1 MTDVPIDA
9 GLASDFQKNHRH
21 LFDLLSM
28 IEQPAWCFH
37 SPSGEIL
44 LANSVAA
51 TISLMPS
58 TNWFDKIVGDD
69 LHLVTSIADWSQL
82 ERTLKLRLNLAGQ
95 AASYTVRLRTCS
107 ASSQGEIS
115 DTAIAIATQIS
126 KSTKDRQLSKSARF
140 KSLVDNL
147 PVSVIHK
154 DVEGRVVFANRQY
167 FQTAGVESMA
177 PILGRTDADM
187 FAPEFAAKFR
197 TDDIWVMQTRQT
209 FRDVEAHPAQQHVY
223 VETIKAPL
231 LDDDGKLLG
240 VQCIFWDV
248 TDRKLAEEALRQA
261 KEIAEAANQAKS
273 DFLANMSHEIRTPMN
288 GIIGLTDLMLATTK
302 NPNDREH
309 LELVQ
314 ISAESLLSLIN
325 NILDF
330 SKIEAGKVE
339 LENRR
344 FDLRESL
351 GDTLRSLGL
360 RAHDKGLELFCSFSP
375 DSPVEIIGDLVR
387 LRQIIVNLVS
397 NAIKFTETGHVEVSV
412 VRDRTTRPEGEDK
425 SLVRLMFSVTDTG
438 VGIPEEKQQRI
449 FEEFEQADSS
459 TTRNY
464 GGTGLGLAI
473 SSRLVTLMGG
483 VLEVESVPKFGTT
496 FSFSIDVQVDGRPV
510 AKPVVD
516 EAQFVDCRALVVTK
530 SIPLGDNFQKRLQHR
545 GVFAEVVNSAREA
558 IESFQQH
565 CDAKMPFDL
574 MLTDIELPDRSA
586 FSLVEQ
592 IRRDDRGQNLA
603 VVFLANTK
611 TGDITDSRAALSI
624 EQQLTKPVKDSDL
637 FACIDSLFNRGSEE
651 NPAPEFVRADSVE
664 GLLLSSLNSLKV
676 LVAEDNAV
684 NQTLMKALLR
694 RAGHEPVV
702 ANNGIEAV
710 KLFRSDSFDVILMD
724 VQMPEMDGYEATY
737 EILKLQA
744 DCGQRVPIIALTA
757 HASPADRNRCL
768 AAGMDEYLAKPIR
781 ARSLYA
787 MIDRLTGHH
796 TTVNNDKPETK
807 AAVSAIDWEAA
818 FETVGGDQGLLKEL
832 LRVFVGD
839 QAKMVQEL
847 KSAIESGNAK
857 EVRLSAHSFRGSL
870 RHLGVSEASRVA
882 GRIEDKASID
892 PSLDGVAELF
902 KQFKSNIDVA
912 VEEINRYLV

>member
-1 MTDVPIDA
+1 MTDSSTDA
-9 GLASDFQKNHRH
+9 SLASDFQKTHRH
-21 LFDLLSM
+21 MFDLLSM

-37 SPSGEIL
+37 SASGEVL
-44 LANSVAA
+44 LSNSVAA
-51 TISLMPS
+51 TISLLPA
-58 TNWFDKIVGDD
+58 TNWFEKIAAED
-69 LHLVTSIADWSQL
+69 LNLVTSIADWSQL
-82 ERTLKLRLNLAGQ
+82 ERTLKLRLDVGGEPVP
-95 AASYTVRLRTCS
+95 YTVRLRTCS
-107 ASSQGEIS
+107 VS
-115 DTAIAIATQIS
+115 DQSKTSETAIAIASRAS
-126 KSTKDRQLSKSARF
+126 KNLSERQRSKSARF

-147 PVSVIHK
+147 PVSVVHK
-154 DVEGRVVFANRQY
+154 DVEGRVIFANRQY
-167 FQTAGVESMA
+167 FQTTGIESMA

-197 TDDIWVMQTRQT
+197 KDDQWVMQTRQT
-209 FRDVEAHPAQQHVY
+209 FRDVEAHPSSQHVF

-261 KEIAEAANQAKS
+261 KEIAEAASQAKS
-273 DFLANMSHEIRTPMN
+273 DFLANVSHEIRTPMN
-288 GIIGLTDLMLATTK
+288 GIIGLTDLMLATSK
-302 NPNDREH
+302 NPVDREH

-339 LENRR
+339 LESRR

-375 DSPVEIIGDLVR
+375 DSPVEIIGDSVR

-397 NAIKFTETGHVEVSV
+397 NAIKFTDSGHVEVSV

-425 SLVRLMFSVTDTG
+425 SLVRLIFSVTDTG
-438 VGIPEEKQQRI
+438 VGIQEEKQKRI

-473 SSRLVTLMGG
+473 SSRLVSLMGG
-483 VLEVESVPKFGTT
+483 TLEVESQPKFGTT
-496 FSFSIDVQVDGRPV
+496 FSFSIDVQIDGRPS
-510 AKPVVD
+510 AKPVEEV
-516 EAQFVDCRALVVTK
+516 QLSDCRALVVTR
-530 SIPLGDNFQKRLQHR
+530 SIPLGDNFQERLQHR
-545 GVFAEVVNSAREA
+545 GVFAEVVNSGAEA
-558 IESFQQH
+558 IQSFRQH
-565 CDAKMPFDL
+565 CEAAVPFDL
-574 MLTDIELPDRSA
+574 MLTDVELPDQSA

-592 IRRDDRGQNLA
+592 IRNDKRGRDLA

-611 TGDITDSRAALSI
+611 TCNITESRAALGI

-637 FACIDSLFNRGSEE
+637 FVCIESLFDRGDEE
-651 NPAPEFVRADSVE
+651 GLTPKHVRADSVQD
-664 GLLLSSLNSLKV
+664 LLLSSLNSLRV

-702 ANNGIEAV
+702 AANGIEAV
-710 KLFRSDSFDVILMD
+710 RLFRSESFDVILMD

-737 EILKLQA
+737 EILKLQT
-744 DCGQRVPIIALTA
+744 DSGQRVPIIALTA

-781 ARSLYA
+781 AQSLYA

-796 TTVNNDKPETK
+796 TTVNTDKPETK
-807 AAVSAIDWEAA
+807 TAVSAIDWEAA

-832 LRVFVGD
+832 LRVFIGD
-839 QAKMVQEL
+839 QAKLVQEL
-847 KSAIESGNAK
+847 KAAIESGNTK

-870 RHLGVSEASRVA
+870 RHLGVAEASRVA
-882 GRIEDKASID
+882 GRIEDKAVAD
-892 PSLDGVAELF
+892 PSLGGVAELF

-912 VEEINRYLV
+912 VEEINRFLA

>member
-1 MTDVPIDA
+1 MTEFLSDA
-9 GLASDFQKNHRH
+9 NLASEFQKNHRH

-37 SPSGEIL
+37 SPSGEVL
-44 LANSVAA
+44 LANSVA
-51 TISLMPS
+51 TTLSMLPS
-58 TNWFDKIVGDD
+58 TNWFKKIAAED
-69 LHLVTSIADWSQL
+69 LNLVTSIADWSQL
-82 ERTLKLRLNLAGQ
+82 ERTLKLHLNLGGELVP
-95 AASYTVRLRTCS
+95 YTVRLRTCS
-107 ASSQGEIS
+107 VSDQGKTSE
-115 DTAIAIATQIS
+115 TAIAIATRAGTN
-126 KSTKDRQLSKSARF
+126 TKDRQRSKSARF

-147 PVSVIHK
+147 PVSVVHK
-154 DVEGRVVFANRQY
+154 DVEGRVIFANRQY
-167 FQTAGVESMA
+167 LQTSAVDSMA
-177 PILGRTDADM
+177 PILGRTDADL

-197 TDDIWVMQTRQT
+197 KDDQWVMQTRQT
-209 FRDVEAHPAQQHVY
+209 FRDVEAHPSERHVF

-231 LDDDGKLLG
+231 LDDDGSLLG

-261 KEIAEAANQAKS
+261 KEIAEAASQAKS

-288 GIIGLTDLMLATTK
+288 GIIGLTDLMLATVK

-339 LENRR
+339 LESRR

-351 GDTLRSLGL
+351 GDTLRSLGF
-360 RAHDKGLELFCSFSP
+360 RAHEKGLELFCSFSP

-387 LRQIIVNLVS
+387 LRQIVVNLVS
-397 NAIKFTETGHVEVSV
+397 NAIKFTENGHIEVSV
-412 VRDRTTRPEGEDK
+412 VRDRTTRPEGEDN

-438 VGIPEEKQQRI
+438 VGIPEEKQKRI

-473 SSRLVTLMGG
+473 SSRLVSLMGG
-483 VLEVESVPKFGTT
+483 TLEVESQPRFGTT

-510 AKPVVD
+510 AKRVD
-516 EAQFVDCRALVVTK
+516 ELHLTDCRALVVTK
-530 SIPLGDNFQKRLQHR
+530 SIPLGDNFQKRLEHR
-545 GVFAEVVNSAREA
+545 GVFAEVVNSGAEA
-558 IESFQQH
+558 IKSFRQH
-565 CDAKMPFDL
+565 CDAAVPFDL
-574 MLTDIELPDRSA
+574 MLTDVELPDQSA

-592 IRRDDRGQNLA
+592 IRSDHRGRDLA

-611 TGDITDSRAALSI
+611 TRDITESRAALGI
-624 EQQLTKPVKDSDL
+624 EQQLTKPVKDKDL
-637 FACIDSLFNRGSEE
+637 FACIESLFDRADEE
-651 NPAPEFVRADSVE
+651 GLTPKNVRADSVQD
-664 GLLLSSLNSLKV
+664 LLLSSLNSLRV

-702 ANNGIEAV
+702 AANGIEAV
-710 KLFRSDSFDVILMD
+710 KLFRSESFDVILMD

-737 EILKLQA
+737 EILKLQTNR
-744 DCGQRVPIIALTA
+744 GQRVPIIALTA

-768 AAGMDEYLAKPIR
+768 AAGMDEYLSKPIR
-781 ARSLYA
+781 AQSLYA

-796 TTVNNDKPETK
+796 TTVNTDKPETK
-807 AAVSAIDWEAA
+807 TAVSAIDWEAA

-839 QAKMVQEL
+839 QAKLVQEL
-847 KSAIESGNAK
+847 ESAIKSGNAR

-882 GRIEDKASID
+882 GRIEDKAVAD
-892 PSLDGVAELF
+892 PSLSGVAKLF

-912 VEEINRYLV
+912 VEEIHHYLA

>member
-1 MTDVPIDA
+1 MTDSHTNA
-9 GLASDFQKNHRH
+9 GLALEFQKNHRH
-21 LFDLLSM
+21 MFDLLSM

-37 SPSGEIL
+37 SPTGEVL
-44 LANSVAA
+44 LANSAAA
-51 TISLMPS
+51 TNALLPA
-58 TNWFDKIVGDD
+58 TNWFEKIAAED

-82 ERTLKLRLNLAGQ
+82 ERTLKLRLNM
-95 AASYTVRLRTCS
+95 ASELSYYTVRLRTCS
-107 ASSQGEIS
+107 ASDQGRTS
-115 DTAIAIATQIS
+115 DTAIAIASPADKNIN
-126 KSTKDRQLSKSARF
+126 DRQRSKSARF

-167 FQTAGVESMA
+167 FETSGVASMA

-209 FRDVEAHPAQQHVY
+209 FRDVEAHPSREHVF

-261 KEIAEAANQAKS
+261 KEIAEAGSQAKS

-288 GIIGLTDLMLATTK
+288 GIIGLTDLMLATSK

-314 ISAESLLSLIN
+314 ISAESLLALIN

-330 SKIEAGKVE
+330 SKIEAGKIE
-339 LENRR
+339 LEHRR

-387 LRQIIVNLVS
+387 LRQIIVNLVA
-397 NAIKFTETGHVEVSV
+397 NAIKFTETGHVELSV

-425 SLVRLMFSVTDTG
+425 SLVRLNFSVTDTG
-438 VGIPEEKQQRI
+438 VGIPEDKQKRI

-473 SSRLVTLMGG
+473 SSRLVGLMGG
-483 VLEVESVPKFGTT
+483 VLEVESQPRFGTT

-510 AKPVVD
+510 AKPVEGVPL
-516 EAQFVDCRALVVTK
+516 ADCRALVVTK
-530 SIPLGDNFQKRLQHR
+530 SIALGDNFQQRLQHR
-545 GVFAEVVNSAREA
+545 GVFSEVVNSGKEA
-558 IESFQQH
+558 IEKFETY
-565 CDAKMPFDL
+565 CTAATPFNI
-574 MLTDIELPDRSA
+574 MLTDIELPDQSA
-586 FSLVEQ
+586 FSIVEK
-592 IRRDDRGQNLA
+592 IRKHDQGRELA

-611 TGDITDSRAALSI
+611 TGDITESRAALGI
-624 EQQLTKPVKDSDL
+624 EQQLIKPVKDSDL
-637 FACIDSLFNRGSEE
+637 FECIVSLCDSCTESPPEMEGVGIDSIEVVAEDLE
-651 NPAPEFVRADSVE
+651 A
-664 GLLLSSLNSLKV
+664 SLRV
-676 LVAEDNAV
+676 LVAEDNLV
-684 NQTLMKALLR
+684 NQALMKALLR

-710 KLFRSDSFDVILMD
+710 KLFGSDSFDIILMD
-724 VQMPEMDGYEATY
+724 VQMPEMDGYDATY

-744 DCGQRVPIIALTA
+744 DSGRRVPIIALTA
-757 HASPADRNRCL
+757 HASPADRSRCL

-781 ARSLYA
+781 AQSLYA

-796 TTVNNDKPETK
+796 TTVNIEKAKTK
-807 AAVSAIDWEAA
+807 TTVSAIDWKAA
-818 FETVGGDQGLLKEL
+818 FETVGGDEGLLKEL

-839 QAKMVQEL
+839 QAKLVEEL
-847 KSAIESGNAK
+847 KAAIESGNAR

-870 RHLGVSEASRVA
+870 RHLGVIEASRFA
-882 GRIEDKASID
+882 GRIEDKAVAD
-892 PSLDGVAELF
+892 PSLGGAIELF
-902 KQFKSNIDVA
+902 KQFKSSIDVA
-912 VEEINRYLV
+912 VDEINRFLA